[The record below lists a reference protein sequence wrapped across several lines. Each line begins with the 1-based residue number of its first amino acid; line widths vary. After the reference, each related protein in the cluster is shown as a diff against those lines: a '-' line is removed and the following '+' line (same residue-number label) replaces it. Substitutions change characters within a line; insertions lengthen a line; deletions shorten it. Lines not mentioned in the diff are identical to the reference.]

1 MGWVYNLKTPDPLS
15 QVPRVIAICLVFPIV
30 AFLAVLLRL
39 YVRVYTKRAGG
50 VDDYAAL
57 FSSILA
63 LAYGAITIAQ
73 SRWGL
78 GLNAEYFPK
87 ENVVPFSRV
96 QYAGGPVY
104 TLALLG
110 FKVSLLASYLRIGGF
125 VKAYR
130 IVIIAVIVAC
140 VCNQLTFTFVLCFAC
155 RPIARQWD
163 MSIQGSCIDTVSSY
177 YALAGT
183 SLAFD
188 CIIIALPLPVL
199 ITLRLQRRQK
209 AALVAVFA
217 LGFFVT
223 IIQIIRIF
231 TIKDLKTYTDS
242 QPIVLWSV
250 IEISLGVGLPIPY
263 LNFTALLHPL
273 HCLHS
278 PASRS
283 LRSLID
289 DQVIIS
295 CIPSYGPLF
304 HSLSLLSS
312 TRRRHPDGY
321 RSESYRLTSPSKRP
335 TGYIHG
341 SGSRPFDSSIPATT
355 TIMSTAAE
363 RERDKVS
370 SDGNSEDRILAPCAH
385 INGQSNSHSG
395 GQGSESETTLA
406 ELKGMSENGI
416 HTMTEVRVESHSVK
430 GCGWTSD

>member
-1 MGWVYNLKTPDPLS
+1 MGWVYNLKTPDPHS
-15 QVPRVIAICLVFPIV
+15 QVPRVIAICLVFTIV

-250 IEISLGVGLPIPY
+250 IEISLGV
-263 LNFTALLHPL
+263 
-273 HCLHS
+273 
-278 PASRS
+278 
-283 LRSLID
+283 
-289 DQVIIS
+289 IIS

>member
-1 MGWVYNLKTPDPLS
+1 MGWVYNLKTPDPHS
-15 QVPRVIAICLVFPIV
+15 HVPRVIAICLVFPIV

-39 YVRVYTKRAGG
+39 YVRIHTKRAGW
-50 VDDYAAL
+50 VDDYASL

-63 LAYGAITIAQ
+63 IAYGAIAIAQ

-78 GLNAEYFPK
+78 GLDAKYFPQA
-87 ENVVPFSRV
+87 NVVPFSRI

-140 VCNQLTFTFVLCFAC
+140 VCNQLAFTFILCFAC
-155 RPIARQWD
+155 HPIARQWD
-163 MSIQGSCIDTVSSY
+163 MSIPGSCIDTVASY

-199 ITLRLQRRQK
+199 ITLRLQSRQK

-231 TIKDLKTYTDS
+231 TIKNLKTYTDS

-250 IEISLGVGLPIPY
+250 IEISLGV
-263 LNFTALLHPL
+263 
-273 HCLHS
+273 
-278 PASRS
+278 
-283 LRSLID
+283 
-289 DQVIIS
+289 IIS
-295 CIPSYGPLF
+295 CIPTYGPLF
-304 HSLSLLSS
+304 HSLKLTS
-312 TRRRHPDGY
+312 TRRRHPGG
-321 RSESYRLTSPSKRP
+321 SQSYRLTSSSKRP

-341 SGSRPFDSSIPATT
+341 SGSRPFDNSIPGT
-355 TIMSTAAE
+355 TIITSTAVE
-363 RERDKVS
+363 RERERVKVS
-370 SDGNSEDRILAPCAH
+370 SDGDSEERILAPCAH
-385 INGQSNSHSG
+385 INGTSNSNSHSPG
-395 GQGSESETTLA
+395 RESESETTLA
-406 ELKGMSENGI
+406 ELKGMTENGTGCGGI
-416 HTMTEVRVESHSVK
+416 HTMTEVRVESHSLK
-430 GCGWTSD
+430 GSGWIE

>member
-1 MGWVYNLKTPDPLS
+1 MGWVYNLETPDPNS
-15 QVPRVIAICLVFPIV
+15 QVPRVIAISLVFPIV

-39 YVRVYTKRAGG
+39 YVRIYTKRAGW
-50 VDDYAAL
+50 VDDYASL

-63 LAYGAITIAQ
+63 IAYGAITIAQ

-78 GLNAEYFPK
+78 GLDAKYFPK
-87 ENVVPFSRV
+87 ENVVPFSRI

-140 VCNQLTFTFVLCFAC
+140 VCNQLAFTFVLSFGC

-163 MSIQGSCIDTVSSY
+163 MSIPGSCIDTVASY

-183 SLAFD
+183 SLTFD

-199 ITLRLQRRQK
+199 LTLQLRSRQK
-209 AALVAVFA
+209 AALVALFA

-223 IIQIIRIF
+223 VIQIVRIF
-231 TIKDLKTYTDS
+231 TIKNLKTYTDS

-250 IEISLGVGLPIPY
+250 IEISLGV
-263 LNFTALLHPL
+263 
-273 HCLHS
+273 
-278 PASRS
+278 
-283 LRSLID
+283 
-289 DQVIIS
+289 IIS
-295 CIPSYGPLF
+295 CIPTYGPLF
-304 HSLSLLSS
+304 HSLRLSS
-312 TRRRHPDGY
+312 TRRRHGG
-321 RSESYRLTSPSKRP
+321 SESYRLTPSSKRP

-341 SGSRPFDSSIPATT
+341 SGSRPFDNSIPGTT
-355 TIMSTAAE
+355 TIMSTAVERE

-370 SDGNSEDRILAPCAH
+370 SDGDSEERILAPCAQ
-385 INGQSNSHSG
+385 INASNPNSHSHSPG
-395 GQGSESETTLA
+395 RESESETTLA
-406 ELKGMSENGI
+406 ELKGMTENGTGCGGI
-416 HTMTEVRVESHSVK
+416 HTMTEVRVESHSLK
-430 GCGWTSD
+430 GSGWIE

>member
-1 MGWVYNLKTPDPLS
+1 MGWVYNLKTPDPHS

-39 YVRVYTKRAGG
+39 YVRVHTKRAGG
-50 VDDYAAL
+50 VDDYASL

-63 LAYGAITIAQ
+63 IAYGAIAIAQ

-78 GLNAEYFPK
+78 GLDAKYFPQ

-110 FKVSLLASYLRIGGF
+110 FKVSLLTSYLRIGGF

-140 VCNQLTFTFVLCFAC
+140 VCNQLAFTFVLCFAC
-155 RPIARQWD
+155 HPIARQWD
-163 MSIQGSCIDTVSSY
+163 LSIHGSCIDTVASY

-223 IIQIIRIF
+223 IIQIIRVF
-231 TIKDLKTYTDS
+231 TIKNLKTYTDS

-250 IEISLGVGLPIPY
+250 IEISLGV
-263 LNFTALLHPL
+263 
-273 HCLHS
+273 
-278 PASRS
+278 
-283 LRSLID
+283 
-289 DQVIIS
+289 IIS
-295 CIPSYGPLF
+295 CIPTYGPLF
-304 HSLSLLSS
+304 HSLRLTS
-312 TRRRHPDGY
+312 TRRRHPDG
-321 RSESYRLTSPSKRP
+321 SGSQSYRLASHSKRP
-335 TGYIHG
+335 GYLHG
-341 SGSRPFDSSIPATT
+341 SGSRPFDNSLPATT
-355 TIMSTAAE
+355 TIMSTAVE
-363 RERDKVS
+363 RDRDKVS
-370 SDGNSEDRILAPCAH
+370 SDGDSEERILAPCAR
-385 INGQSNSHSG
+385 INASPSPNSHSHER
-395 GQGSESETTLA
+395 GSESETTLA
-406 ELKGMSENGI
+406 ELKGTAENGTGCGGI
-416 HTMTEVRVESHSVK
+416 HTMTEVRVETHSLK
-430 GCGWTSD
+430 GSGWIE

>member
-1 MGWVYNLKTPDPLS
+1 MGWVYNLKTPDPHS

-39 YVRVYTKRAGG
+39 YVRIHTKRAGW

-57 FSSILA
+57 SSSILA
-63 LAYGAITIAQ
+63 IAYGAIAIVQ

-78 GLNAEYFPK
+78 GLNAKYFPK

-140 VCNQLTFTFVLCFAC
+140 VCNQLAFTFVLCFAC

-163 MSIQGSCIDTVSSY
+163 MSIQGSCIDTVASY

-242 QPIVLWSV
+242 QPIVLWSL
-250 IEISLGVGLPIPY
+250 IEISLGV
-263 LNFTALLHPL
+263 
-273 HCLHS
+273 
-278 PASRS
+278 
-283 LRSLID
+283 
-289 DQVIIS
+289 IIS
-295 CIPSYGPLF
+295 CIPTYGPLF
-304 HSLSLLSS
+304 HSLSLTSS
-312 TRRRHPDGY
+312 THRRRHANGY
-321 RSESYRLTSPSKRP
+321 RSQSYRLTSPSTRP
-335 TGYIHG
+335 PGGGYIHG

-363 RERDKVS
+363 RDRERDKVS
-370 SDGNSEDRILAPCAH
+370 SDGDSEERILARCAH
-385 INGQSNSHSG
+385 INGPSNSHSR